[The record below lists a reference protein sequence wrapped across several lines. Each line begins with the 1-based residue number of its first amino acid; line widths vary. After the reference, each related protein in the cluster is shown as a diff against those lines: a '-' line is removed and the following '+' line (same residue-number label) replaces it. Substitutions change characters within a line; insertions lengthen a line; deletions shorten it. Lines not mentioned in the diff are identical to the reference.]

1 MVVRSNQ
8 QGESADSTWLYRRI
22 LPQRVLTVTFMV
34 VLLGATLLYY
44 TDVALLFRIPTLTLK
59 GQSQQQTSNNLST
72 HSAADVLQS
81 LPRVSAV
88 NCSLLW
94 TGDKLELQKAQ
105 HSQANRTRK
114 AKTTSE
120 YRRATWDCGRYLQNG
135 GFNLSSVSE
144 EELSFPLAFSLL
156 VYRDADQEILCMRHS
171 WRQKVKWRYF
181 INLTGQEFPLKT
193 NKELVRILKAYH
205 GANDVGGIRDPP
217 IFRWRWQRF
226 SPAPYNLTIY
236 KGSVHVAVSREFVDY
251 VLNTRVGKTLL
262 EWERPVMHP
271 DESYF
276 NTLNNNPQLGVPGSA
291 TVNHTSNQ
299 HAAYFSRLK
308 IWGSEKDK
316 YGGCKGKFVRDIC
329 HFGVGD
335 LPLLT
340 KSPQLFANKFS
351 YDHQPLSYDCLEEW
365 YFHKVE
371 LEDAGNPPPLNV
383 SLYEQSPM
391 VKYRYTGP
399 VKNSVMN

>member
-1 MVVRSNQ
+1 MERLLR
-8 QGESADSTWLYRRI
+8 AIYRPHNVYCI
-22 LPQRVLTVTFMV
+22 HVDLKSDL
-34 VLLGATLLYY
+34 
-44 TDVALLFRIPTLTLK
+44 DFR
-59 GQSQQQTSNNLST
+59 TSI
-72 HSAADVLQS
+72 
-81 LPRVSAV
+81 
-88 NCSLLW
+88 
-94 TGDKLELQKAQ
+94 ELMA
-105 HSQANRTRK
+105 S
-114 AKTTSE
+114 
-120 YRRATWDCGRYLQNG
+120 CLQNV
-135 GFNLSSVSE
+135 FVSPVSVDVVWARFTNVE
-144 EELSFPLAFSLL
+144 P
-156 VYRDADQEILCMRHS
+156 EILCMRHS
-171 WRQKVKWRYF
+171 WRQNVKWRYF

-399 VKNSVMN
+399 VKIR

>member
-1 MVVRSNQ
+1 M
-8 QGESADSTWLYRRI
+8 
-22 LPQRVLTVTFMV
+22 
-34 VLLGATLLYY
+34 
-44 TDVALLFRIPTLTLK
+44 
-59 GQSQQQTSNNLST
+59 
-72 HSAADVLQS
+72 
-81 LPRVSAV
+81 
-88 NCSLLW
+88 
-94 TGDKLELQKAQ
+94 
-105 HSQANRTRK
+105 
-114 AKTTSE
+114 KTTAE
-120 YRRATWDCGRYLQNG
+120 HRRATSDCGRYLQNG
-135 GFNLSSVSE
+135 GFKLSSVSE

-156 VYRDADQEILCMRHS
+156 VYRDADQVERLLRAIYRPHNVYCIHVDRKSDLKYRTSIERIASCLQNVFVCPVSVNVVWATFTNLEPEILCMRHL

-193 NKELVRILKAYH
+193 NKELVRILKAFH
-205 GANDVGGIRDPP
+205 GANDVGGIRNEARMR
-217 IFRWRWQRF
+217 FRWERF
-226 SPAPYNLTIY
+226 LPAPYNLTIY

-251 VLNTRVGKTLL
+251 AINTRVGKTLF
-262 EWERPVMHP
+262 EWERPVKHP

-291 TVNHTSNQ
+291 TVNHTANQ
-299 HAAYFSRLK
+299 DPPIFARLK
-308 IWGSEKDK
+308 VWDGAKEK
-316 YGGCKGKFVRDIC
+316 YGGCHGKIVRGIC

-351 YDHQPLSYDCLEEW
+351 YDYQPLSYDCLEEW

-383 SLYEQSPM
+383 SRYEQAPF

-399 VKNSVMN
+399 VKIQQ